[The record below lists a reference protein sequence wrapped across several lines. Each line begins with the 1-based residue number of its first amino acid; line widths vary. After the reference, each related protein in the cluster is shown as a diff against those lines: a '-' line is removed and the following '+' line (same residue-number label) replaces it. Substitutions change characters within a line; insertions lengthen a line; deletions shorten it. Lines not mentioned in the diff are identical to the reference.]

1 MGIKSLEF
9 FKSNNFANSII
20 TEISVTNWDM
30 DNEKYCSI
38 GIEGDFVNNV
48 LRHYDLVFTHRI
60 KSQKTKKHD
69 RSPEA
74 LLKNFDTRNGIV
86 LADVSIDKRF
96 KKYYVKMKLKD
107 KERLYRLSFKCDI
120 FFAQGLHYRGFD
132 YTNVFDSPE
141 YLRWNES
148 GNCVFD
154 EKYFEKEE
162 ETVLPDGYTLYEK
175 KYLNGSKS
183 ELRKNGQ
190 CIYAYTSYDHRHR
203 AYNEF
208 IYHSNGHRYYPF
220 HTDLY
225 GISYIDIDTLAVF
238 NYIPRG
244 YDNNHN
250 LPTGESFII
259 LSVHYDSRTDLIAYN
274 GCYWCDAFD
283 IRVGPFDDPLNFD
296 PHLISVS
303 EYLDPEREEL
313 PEIYFESWD
322 EDGLSV
328 KCKTDDG
335 EEIKTITL
343 SVLNNEIEKLNKQEI
358 INQTN
363 P

>member
-120 FFAQGLHYRGFD
+120 FLHRD
-132 YTNVFDSPE
+132 YTIEDLIILMFLILRSIYVGTKAVTVF
-141 YLRWNES
+141 LTRN
-148 GNCVFD
+148 N
-154 EKYFEKEE
+154 
-162 ETVLPDGYTLYEK
+162 K
-175 KYLNGSKS
+175 KKKKKQYCRMVILFM
-183 ELRKNGQ
+183 RKN
-190 CIYAYTSYDHRHR
+190 
-203 AYNEF
+203 
-208 IYHSNGHRYYPF
+208 
-220 HTDLY
+220 
-225 GISYIDIDTLAVF
+225 TLMVRKV
-238 NYIPRG
+238 N
-244 YDNNHN
+244 
-250 LPTGESFII
+250 
-259 LSVHYDSRTDLIAYN
+259 
-274 GCYWCDAFD
+274 
-283 IRVGPFDDPLNFD
+283 
-296 PHLISVS
+296 
-303 EYLDPEREEL
+303 
-313 PEIYFESWD
+313 
-322 EDGLSV
+322 
-328 KCKTDDG
+328 
-335 EEIKTITL
+335 
-343 SVLNNEIEKLNKQEI
+343 
-358 INQTN
+358 
-363 P
+363 